1 VLWVPSLIRTST
13 LNRGGRACSS
23 LTRTPSP
30 ITVAKLQ
37 WVIVGV
43 ISTRTVRSGE
53 DGEESGAMWISG
65 RLTTERE
72 ASERGCSGSEM
83 VDIRSAQMR

>member
-1 VLWVPSLIRTST
+1 
-13 LNRGGRACSS
+13 
-23 LTRTPSP
+23 
-30 ITVAKLQ
+30 
-37 WVIVGV
+37 VIVGV